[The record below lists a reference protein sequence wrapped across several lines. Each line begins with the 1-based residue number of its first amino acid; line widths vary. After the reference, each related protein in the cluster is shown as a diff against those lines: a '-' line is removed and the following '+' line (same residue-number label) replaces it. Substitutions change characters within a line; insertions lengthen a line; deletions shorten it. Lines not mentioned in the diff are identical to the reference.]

1 MYTFGS
7 IYQLHLTMNSPLIKL
22 QMAHMPFSSKYIVF
36 LHIFIYKFLINR
48 QKIYL
53 LAQLEMNN

>member
-36 LHIFIYKFLINR
+36 LHIFIYKFRPEQGELVFV
-48 QKIYL
+48 K
-53 LAQLEMNN
+53 